1 MLLIG
6 TENVAISLLRRE
18 HESIVVVT
26 KNGCMKTTQALAT
39 STEARSIE
47 LNKTDF
53 TCARE
58 IWCYG

>member
-1 MLLIG
+1 M
-6 TENVAISLLRRE
+6 SLLLLLQKT
-18 HESIVVVT
+18 VDVVT

-58 IWCYG
+58 I